1 MTMLNV
7 IAICSLLMCILN
19 WLLFVGIT
27 LWTDIPELKAVLAAL
42 KAPPSPGSGV
52 AGAGVTVQQS
62 SLDPIKLAAATGN
75 LAGAFKKAGSA
86 PTAAALSVLFL
97 LVALAA
103 AAAGK
108 F

>member
-1 MTMLNV
+1 MTMLNT
-7 IAICSLLMCILN
+7 IAIFSLVMCIVN

-27 LWTDIPELKAVLAAL
+27 FWTDLPDLKAILRAL
-42 KAPPSPGSGV
+42 KTPPPSGQ
-52 AGAGVTVQQS
+52 GAGVTVQQS
-62 SLDPIKLAAATGN
+62 AIDPIKLAAATGN
-75 LAGAFKKAGSA
+75 LAGAFKKAGPA

-103 AAAGK
+103 AAANK

>member
-7 IAICSLLMCILN
+7 IAICSLVLCVLN
-19 WLLFVGIT
+19 WLLFLVIT
-27 LWTDIPELKAVLAAL
+27 LYMDIPELKAVVAAL
-42 KAPPSPGSGV
+42 KAPPSPGTG
-52 AGAGVTVQQS
+52 AGAGLTVQQS
-62 SLDPIKLAAATGN
+62 SIDPVKLAAATGN

-108 F
+108 L